1 MNEHSTKRYLPID
14 HARRVAAIQQ
24 GLPFGCDAV
33 LFTDLVDV
41 RWLTGFTGSNGWAVV
56 SAHDLVVG
64 TDGRY
69 GERARA
75 ETAASGA
82 AVIAETSRLKL
93 HERLIES
100 LHAASSVGLDPTST
114 SQAEWTRLA
123 DDLLLQPTES
133 LVKIQRQV
141 KDAAE
146 IERMTAAAAAADAA
160 LAEVEPLLFAT
171 LDTPI
176 TEADIRNELEYRMR
190 LHGAD
195 DRSYETIVASGPDH
209 AAPAS
214 RGGSANDRRG

>member
-82 AVIAETSRLKL
+82 TVIAEASRVNL

-114 SQAEWTRLA
+114 SQAEWTATRRRSSTAADRIAGEDPASGEGRSRDRA
-123 DDLLLQPTES
+123 DDCC
-133 LVKIQRQV
+133 
-141 KDAAE
+141 
-146 IERMTAAAAAADAA
+146 
-160 LAEVEPLLFAT
+160 
-171 LDTPI
+171 
-176 TEADIRNELEYRMR
+176 
-190 LHGAD
+190 G
-195 DRSYETIVASGPDH
+195 RSC
-209 AAPAS
+209 
-214 RGGSANDRRG
+214 